1 MNYAKT
7 GSTFILWKHIF
18 YGNIYVAYFQKFV
31 AKKKVPKFSGPFF
44 HINISLQLSFSSCE
58 AAALFL

>member
-31 AKKKVPKFSGPFF
+31 AKKKGPENFGTFFSY
-44 HINISLQLSFSSCE
+44 
-58 AAALFL
+58 